1 MYRNRKYL
9 PSDKMSDLICDNYS
23 LLQVLS
29 RFELPLGFG
38 DASVK
43 EVCEKNNVD
52 CTTFLAVINFISEDN
67 DRMDSED
74 IKGLSIHSLMSY
86 LKQAHV
92 YFLNFQLPSIRK
104 KLIKALDNSE
114 KNDVDF
120 LILKFFD
127 AYVSEVRRHM
137 EFENTMVFTY
147 VENLLAGRST
157 DDFCISNFA
166 RKHTKIE
173 DTLTELKNIIIKYY
187 PSKKNNNLLNAVL
200 FDIFSCEKDLISHNR
215 VEDFM
220 FVPIVLKLEKEGR

>member
-1 MYRNRKYL
+1 MYRTRKYY
-9 PSDKMSDLICDNYS
+9 PYDKMSDLICDNYN

-38 DASVK
+38 DATVK
-43 EVCEKNNVD
+43 EVCEKKNVD

-67 DRMDSED
+67 DRMDNDD
-74 IKGLSIHSLMSY
+74 IKDLSIHSLMSY

-104 KLIKALDNSE
+104 KLIKALDNAE

-127 AYVSEVRRHM
+127 AYVSEVRKHM

-147 VENLLAGRST
+147 VENLLAGKST

-173 DTLTELKNIIIKYY
+173 DTIIKYY
-187 PSKKNNNLLNAVL
+187 PSSKSNNLLNAVL

-220 FVPIVLKLEKEGR
+220 FIPIVLNLEKEVR